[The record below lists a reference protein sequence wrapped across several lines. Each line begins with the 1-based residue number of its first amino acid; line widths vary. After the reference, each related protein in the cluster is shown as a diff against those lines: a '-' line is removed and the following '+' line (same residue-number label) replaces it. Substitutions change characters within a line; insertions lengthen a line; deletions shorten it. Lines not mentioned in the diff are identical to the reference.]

1 MSAEEVTT
9 EQAEDSNP
17 TVVPTYIPGIGNV
30 GQVRK
35 KVFKIIVF

>member
-9 EQAEDSNP
+9 GQVEDPNP

-35 KVFKIIVF
+35 KVLR